1 MTRDR
6 ELAPGHR
13 SDATSARPARRANN
27 PVLALQR
34 AAGNQAVSQWVAR
47 QPVKGV
53 ATTPTVQIGKL
64 KIDVD
69 GGNTGEWAAS
79 KKGEAPDKLV
89 VTSHK
94 GKHSAQ
100 LEKLFKAKT
109 KIDKLTLTVPPAN
122 KSEKLGVGSVVI
134 EIGGGRITEYSVD
147 GDTESWTVA
156 RFATVN
162 KTTTT
167 HTIGQ

>member
-1 MTRDR
+1 MSRDR
-6 ELAPGHR
+6 ELASGHR
-13 SDATSARPARRANN
+13 SEHTPARPVRRANN

-53 ATTPTVQIGKL
+53 ATSSTVQIGKL
-64 KIDVD
+64 KIAVD
-69 GGNTGEWAAS
+69 GGNIGAWGSAP
-79 KKGEAPDKLV
+79 KGEAPDKLV

-122 KSEKLGVGSVVI
+122 TSGHLGVGSAVI
-134 EIGGGRITEYSVD
+134 EIGGAHITEYSLD

-156 RFATVN
+156 RFETVK

-167 HTIGQ
+167 HTIGE